1 MSIRLNGGGG
11 RGTTDKEETEKE
23 LGEEVGETTDKDE
36 TEKELGEK
44 EKQSQLT
51 FPL

>member
-23 LGEEVGETTDKDE
+23 LGEEVGEPQIKM
-36 TEKELGEK
+36 
-44 EKQSQLT
+44 KQRKNWVRKKSNHN
-51 FPL
+51 